1 MHEDLDKRYVLRRE
15 FEELQDYSVRTR
27 RMARNISQDLKDLA
41 NKIEN
46 DMEDDAFELDI
57 SKGRLRF
64 GNFDLYKIII
74 GGSLFIVG
82 VCLYTLIKASL

>member
-15 FEELQDYSVRTR
+15 FEDLKDYSVRTR

-46 DMEDDAFELDI
+46 DIDDDAFELDI
-57 SKGRLRF
+57 SRGRLRF
-64 GNFDLYKIII
+64 GNFDLYKLIIA
-74 GGSLFIVG
+74 GSLFVIG
-82 VCLYTLIKASL
+82 LCLYILARY